1 MKKAVDYTLYL
12 VTNRELMSSKTIEES
27 VKEAIKGGCTIVQLR
42 EKDISS
48 KEFYDIAKSLRK
60 ITKKHKVP
68 FIINDRVDIALAVN
82 ADGVHVG
89 QSDLS
94 LKDVRKLI
102 GKNKII
108 GVSCG
113 NLEEAK
119 KAYKDGA
126 DYLGVGAV
134 FPTNTKKDAKDV
146 GIDGLKEIINNIP
159 LPIVAIGGINKENIE
174 NLRDINLAGVA
185 LVSAIISQK
194 DVKNSAK
201 EIKKIYK
208 NKIKKG

>member
-12 VTNRELMSSKTIEES
+12 VTNRELMSSKTIEKS

-174 NLRDINLAGVA
+174 KLRDINLDGVV
-185 LVSAIISQK
+185 LVSAIIAQE

>member
-1 MKKAVDYTLYL
+1 MKQAVDYTLYL
-12 VTNRELMSSKTIEES
+12 VTNRELMSSKTIEKS

-60 ITKKHKVP
+60 ITKKYKVP

-94 LKDVRKLI
+94 LKNVRKLI
-102 GKNKII
+102 GKDKII

>member
-1 MKKAVDYTLYL
+1 MKQAVDYTLYL
-12 VTNRELMSSKTIEES
+12 VTNRELMSSKTIEKS

-119 KAYKDGA
+119 KAYKNGA
-126 DYLGVGAV
+126 DYLGVGAI

>member
-1 MKKAVDYTLYL
+1 MKKVVDYTLYL

-60 ITKKHKVP
+60 ITKKHKIP

-94 LKDVRKLI
+94 LKNVRKLI

-159 LPIVAIGGINKENIE
+159 LPIVAIGGINKDNIE
-174 NLRDINLAGVA
+174 NLRGINLAGVA
-185 LVSAIISQK
+185 LVSAIIAQE

-201 EIKKIYK
+201 EIKKTYK
-208 NKIKKG
+208 NKTKKG

>member
-1 MKKAVDYTLYL
+1 MKQAVDYTLYL
-12 VTNRELMSSKTIEES
+12 VTNRELMSSKTIEKS

-82 ADGVHVG
+82 ADGIHVG

-94 LKDVRKLI
+94 LKNVRKLI
-102 GKNKII
+102 GKDKII
-108 GVSCG
+108 GISCG

-119 KAYKDGA
+119 KAYKNGA
-126 DYLGVGAV
+126 DYLGVGAI

-174 NLRDINLAGVA
+174 KLRDINLAGVA

-201 EIKKIYK
+201 NIKKIYK

>member
-1 MKKAVDYTLYL
+1 MKQAVDYTLYL
-12 VTNRELMSSKTIEES
+12 VTNRELMSSKTIEKS

>member
-1 MKKAVDYTLYL
+1 MKQAVDYTLYL
-12 VTNRELMSSKTIEES
+12 VTNRELMSSKTIEKS

-60 ITKKHKVP
+60 ITKKQKIP

-94 LKDVRKLI
+94 LKNVRKLI
-102 GKNKII
+102 GKDKII

-146 GIDGLKEIINNIP
+146 GIDGLKEIIKNIP
-159 LPIVAIGGINKENIE
+159 LPIVAIGGINKRNIKK
-174 NLRDINLAGVA
+174 LRDINLAGVA
-185 LVSAIISQK
+185 LISAIIAQK
-194 DVKNSAK
+194 DIKNSAK
-201 EIKKIYK
+201 KIKKIYK

>member
-1 MKKAVDYTLYL
+1 MKQAVDYTLYL
-12 VTNRELMSSKTIEES
+12 VTNRELMSSKTIEKS

-60 ITKKHKVP
+60 ITKKNKVP

>member
-12 VTNRELMSSKTIEES
+12 VTNRELMSSKTIEKS
-27 VKEAIKGGCTIVQLR
+27 VKDAIKGGCTIVQLR

-82 ADGVHVG
+82 ADGIHVG

-94 LKDVRKLI
+94 LKNVRKLI
-102 GKNKII
+102 GKDKII

-119 KAYKDGA
+119 KAYKNGA
-126 DYLGVGAV
+126 DYLGVGAI

-174 NLRDINLAGVA
+174 KLRDINLAGVA

-201 EIKKIYK
+201 NIKKIYK